1 MSPSESGS
9 GLRERKRVATRRRI
23 AREAARLALEQGAPS
38 TIDQIATAA
47 DVGRASI
54 FRHFDSK
61 EWAIAEGLG
70 GMWFDRLV
78 AEIALADPTLAP
90 VAAVRAA
97 ITVLGGQFDADR
109 ELVLSIARL
118 SRSTEPLR
126 AWTEH
131 VHVAYEAAVA
141 AALLPRFDAPAG
153 AASADDPTV
162 RLTAALVVACVRL
175 AVDDWIVDPDRDL
188 SALML
193 RYLDTPPFRLR

>member
-1 MSPSESGS
+1 MSSVEAERGPRP

-38 TIDQIATAA
+38 TIDQIAAAA

-78 AEIALADPTLAP
+78 AEIAAADPTLAP
-90 VAAVRAA
+90 LAAVQAA
-97 ITVLGGQFDADR
+97 VTTLGRQFDTDR
-109 ELVLSIARL
+109 DLVLSIARL
-118 SRSTEPLR
+118 SRSSAPLR
-126 AWTEH
+126 AWTAH
-131 VHVAYEAAVA
+131 VHVAYEAEIG
-141 AALLPRFDAPAG
+141 AALRPRFDGVP
-153 AASADDPTV
+153 ADDPAP

-175 AVDDWIVDPDRDL
+175 AVDDWVVDPDRDL

-193 RYLDTPPFRLR
+193 RYLDTMPFCL

>member
-1 MSPSESGS
+1 MSSGDGGS

-23 AREAARLALEQGAPS
+23 AGEAARLALERGAPS

-78 AEIALADPTLAP
+78 AEIATADPALGP

-97 ITVLGGQFDADR
+97 VATLGGQFDADR
-109 ELVLSIARL
+109 DLILSIARL
-118 SRSTEPLR
+118 SRSTEALR

-131 VHVAYEAAVA
+131 VHVAYEASIGA
-141 AALLPRFDAPAG
+141 AMRPRFGDAPE
-153 AASADDPTV
+153 DDPTP
-162 RLTAALVVACVRL
+162 RLTAALVVACLRL
-175 AVDDWIVDPDRDL
+175 AVDDWTVDPDRDL
-188 SALML
+188 SGLML
-193 RYLDTPPFRLR
+193 RYLDTIIVGTTPTA